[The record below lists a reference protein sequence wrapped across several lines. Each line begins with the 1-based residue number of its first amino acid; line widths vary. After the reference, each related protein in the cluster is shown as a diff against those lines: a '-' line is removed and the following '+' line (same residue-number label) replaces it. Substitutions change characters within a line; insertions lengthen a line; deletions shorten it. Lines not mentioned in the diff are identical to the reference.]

1 VNDMK
6 RSGKSMKKESFLN
19 VKNLLLVFMV
29 GFYWNIG
36 FADSAPSV
44 PATSTVDGKSP
55 NPQQNAASSLTLS
68 PKQQTKLAQL
78 FKNDKVDS
86 TTKAAITNVLP
97 LSPAQIEA
105 FKQQNAAVAV
115 AQEPDPISNTQL
127 QGTIRSI
134 NLLSDST
141 PPMLHLVMNY
151 ATNISFIGENGQ
163 PWPIADIVPGS
174 DAITASPSYKSD
186 PYNSSI
192 IVTKPWVST
201 NVTYYLKGRVKPI
214 VLFVHTALDT
224 SQGLDASVNVSINGL
239 TPGSSPLAVK
249 NVGAVS
255 DALLNAVNN
264 APGSQWIPVEL
275 ENNNLPVG
283 LKMWTSSDHQR
294 SIIRVTSGQLVSPD
308 WRSQASNP
316 DNTVTAYSFNY
327 VPLMLLV
334 NSNDGQNF
342 QVRVK
347 EAVETLAGNEPSP
360 TSMKAQNISDI
371 EKAAQERIRNE
382 Q

>member
-1 VNDMK
+1 MRDMKKMKNIESSKEVNDMK

-201 NVTYYLKGRVKPI
+201 NVTYISK
-214 VLFVHTALDT
+214 
-224 SQGLDASVNVSINGL
+224 DA
-239 TPGSSPLAVK
+239 
-249 NVGAVS
+249 
-255 DALLNAVNN
+255 
-264 APGSQWIPVEL
+264 
-275 ENNNLPVG
+275 
-283 LKMWTSSDHQR
+283 
-294 SIIRVTSGQLVSPD
+294 
-308 WRSQASNP
+308 
-316 DNTVTAYSFNY
+316 
-327 VPLMLLV
+327 
-334 NSNDGQNF
+334 
-342 QVRVK
+342 
-347 EAVETLAGNEPSP
+347 
-360 TSMKAQNISDI
+360 
-371 EKAAQERIRNE
+371 
-382 Q
+382 